1 MAEYIINLI
10 EKMILS
16 TQALGS
22 DTSVLT
28 QTPATFNTNLYNGV
42 NSIAESA
49 VMPIAY
55 VILGLIFMLELSNI
69 VTRTE
74 GQHGT
79 MGTEIPFKVMFK
91 FILCKM
97 AVDSTPLILGAIFGV
112 SNEIILNIGGVFGA
126 NNPNKVN
133 DIAAMK
139 DSIDGMDFGVKL
151 MMSVQV
157 TMIWLMFKFSTLMI
171 NMIVIGR
178 MIEIYIMMAI
188 ASIPLST
195 FGNTELSS
203 IGKNFLKSFAAVC
216 VQGVLIYIVL
226 NMYGTLVAGIS
237 TTFDPT
243 DITSVL
249 WEILLYSMVL
259 VVAIFATGR
268 ISKSIFNAM

>member
-126 NNPNKVN
+126 NNPNIVN